1 MALIWEWNT
10 IYYLHEDVISEDVPE
25 EQLEDG
31 GDVHGEGGALGKEGS
46 GGRVDHPIRDGG
58 TRHVT
63 CEEIE

>member
-10 IYYLHEDVISEDVPE
+10 IYYLHKDVISEDVPE

-46 GGRVDHPIRDGG
+46 GG
-58 TRHVT
+58 
-63 CEEIE
+63 